1 MSMVTKCLR
10 RASRRGYALSKKSG
24 PASSPRVR
32 VYLGPPVTTDEALMT
47 AYVAGDEAAF
57 DELFRRY
64 APLLERAMR
73 RRLPSDSDA
82 QDVVQQTFLQLH
94 RARFDFDASRRFR
107 PWLFTIAFNL
117 QRELSRSRAR
127 KPTTSLEPDAASC
140 DPAVRGDVEDVH
152 RALATLPDQTREVIA
167 LHWLEGLSFADV
179 AALVGAS
186 EGAVKIRAHRGYEAL
201 REFFERDA

>member
-1 MSMVTKCLR
+1 M
-10 RASRRGYALSKKSG
+10 A
-24 PASSPRVR
+24 
-32 VYLGPPVTTDEALMT
+32 
-47 AYVAGDEAAF
+47 AYVAGDDGAF

-73 RRLPSDSDA
+73 RRLPSASDA

-94 RARFDFDASRRFR
+94 RARFDFDGSRRFR

-127 KPTTSLEPDAASC
+127 KPTTSLEPDHPSPARAAST
-140 DPAVRGDVEDVH
+140 DVEDVH
-152 RALATLPDQTREVIA
+152 RALASLPEQTREVIT

-179 AALVGAS
+179 AILVGAS
-186 EGAVKIRAHRGYEAL
+186 EGAVKVRAHRGYEAL
-201 REFFERDA
+201 RRFFEHEA